1 MAAPTLVLRIS
12 SPWRGPGPQARTGRR
27 PARAESA
34 DSRSCATARSGRC
47 TSPVHAPASR
57 NPRHCKA
64 HGYEVPP
71 LRRSRQWCAT
81 AGSASH
87 TTLDGA
93 PPANSPRPCTAARSP
108 DASRHRRSLQGQQ
121 RCREA
126 ATADSACRTTR
137 ASSHPSRNPQ
147 PRTVA
152 GECPS
157 GVGVSD
163 PRQVAAPPPCRA
175 GATAGSAC
183 RTSPGSRR
191 PSRTPRP
198 RRPTAVLP
206 WGAVRRARR
215 AVDPRSSRVAA
226 TADSGRCTSPGSWR
240 RSRSPQPR
248 TVAGE
253 CPSGA
258 ACGEPESARRHPPDA
273 PPAPSP
279 RAPAQGR
286 RSRRAG
292 VVSRS
297 GPGARPDDKT
307 LLGRFTQVTR
317 ARPATWVSRPGH
329 PGCSYPGCCRRP
341 GMARVSRPGRRSH
354 APQRCGDGC
363 RSG

>member
-157 GVGVSD
+157 G
-163 PRQVAAPPPCRA
+163 
-175 GATAGSAC
+175 
-183 RTSPGSRR
+183 
-191 PSRTPRP
+191 
-198 RRPTAVLP
+198 
-206 WGAVRRARR
+206 
-215 AVDPRSSRVAA
+215 
-226 TADSGRCTSPGSWR
+226 
-240 RSRSPQPR
+240 
-248 TVAGE
+248 
-253 CPSGA
+253 A